1 MVENL
6 AENAQYSTESVR
18 TKDTIRIGLAS
29 DDAFCFFYQD
39 NLELLQEMGV
49 ELIPFSPL
57 YDKQIP
63 ENLSGLLFYGGYPEL
78 YAEELSKNESM
89 KTSIKKALNG
99 GMPCI
104 AECGGFMYLQEY
116 IRDESGTEFPMV
128 GFLEGKSYPT
138 GSLKRFGYVTL
149 TGGRIFGK
157 EAGGIPAHEFHYYD
171 SEVCGEAFLA
181 EKPMSNRSWKCMIS
195 TDTVLAGYPHIHY
208 YGNEKIPE
216 NFLEQCRR
224 CREQEKRARE
234 RDRT

>member
-1 MVENL
+1 M
-6 AENAQYSTESVR
+6 YR
-18 TKDTIRIGLAS
+18 
-29 DDAFCFFYQD
+29 
-39 NLELLQEMGV
+39 GV
-49 ELIPFSPL
+49 WR
-57 YDKQIP
+57 
-63 ENLSGLLFYGGYPEL
+63 
-78 YAEELSKNESM
+78 
-89 KTSIKKALNG
+89 
-99 GMPCI
+99 
-104 AECGGFMYLQEY
+104 FMYLQEY
-116 IRDESGTEFPMV
+116 IRDETGTEFPMV

>member
-1 MVENL
+1 M
-6 AENAQYSTESVR
+6 
-18 TKDTIRIGLAS
+18 
-29 DDAFCFFYQD
+29 
-39 NLELLQEMGV
+39 
-49 ELIPFSPL
+49 
-57 YDKQIP
+57 
-63 ENLSGLLFYGGYPEL
+63 
-78 YAEELSKNESM
+78 
-89 KTSIKKALNG
+89 
-99 GMPCI
+99 
-104 AECGGFMYLQEY
+104 
-116 IRDESGTEFPMV
+116 
-128 GFLEGKSYPT
+128 
-138 GSLKRFGYVTL
+138 RFGYVTL

-224 CREQEKRARE
+224 CREQEKRAGE